1 MKKNQALKIINPVI
15 GLLILNQAISSSL
28 HDFIPK
34 EVFEVFHEGGGVL
47 LVSGV
52 ILHLYFNWSW
62 VQATYLNK
70 KGPQGS

>member
-1 MKKNQALKIINPVI
+1 MKKNQALKILNPI
-15 GLLILNQAISSSL
+15 LGLLILNQALTSTF
-28 HDFIPK
+28 HDFFPK
-34 EVFEVFHEGGGVL
+34 ELFEVIHGGGGVL

-52 ILHLYFNWSW
+52 VLHLYFNWSW

>member
-1 MKKNQALKIINPVI
+1 MKKNQALKILNPAI
-15 GLLILNQAISSSL
+15 GLLVLNQAISSSL

-47 LVSGV
+47 LASGAA
-52 ILHLYFNWSW
+52 LHLYLNWSW

-70 KGPQGS
+70 KGPGAS